1 MLFPFNFK
9 DEYIS
14 ASGLD
19 ILRYVQP
26 NVFFFS
32 PSYVGGNGSRT
43 KPYRSNLYTTPNVE
57 EIGLLFSSGL
67 HKGTLNI
74 GRNDYCT
81 RHING
86 HQMGK
91 TIVDWDLRALTSA
104 RFTRINLSV
113 KDLTVKKMKLKSN
126 VESGYGYFYLTFSNV
141 EFYENPFY
149 QLSNFSVT
157 NRTAGKCIFRV
168 APANI
173 TIHNRNSFIGI
184 EQDLETLS
192 GSLHTFEKCNILI
205 TQEALDANQ
214 NNFYAFDNC
223 KFRIG
228 AETDYQALAGTTAE
242 ELRAD
247 FAARCQ
253 AAGLVV
259 PSVYE
264 DILDI
269 KAPVGRWIFTKG
281 QILEGLIFKGSE
293 IDQFEFARYI
303 TFGHSIFR
311 GEKISITSAQNK
323 PASIAPIGLNSSN
336 LVFSAD
342 SLSFSPNVDITK
354 KQSLSAESKII
365 WLGGKQKLN
374 KIDIPN
380 NLPSLYGVLIDNTPN
395 LLNTDA
401 DEVTFIEMDKMYIVQ
416 SRDDLEAGIKYNNI
430 GYSSSLSTR
439 NNIFRGNGTSSFTV
453 DPSFSGTPV
462 VYEISDILNYST
474 IQIRIVNKIPASEI
488 ASGSLQPDY
497 WYFVD
502 FKDASNKSGAIV
514 YNGVSYGATDSFVA
528 KAGALTYTPHPNLKV
543 RRCWHKDFAFKDGIV
558 DYDFWKNEQ
567 KPRWI
572 DVLPEDPRCLMK
584 NNSNMTIEMGEFLD
598 EYVASGHPLFYH
610 SVTEASGR
618 SIPAY
623 PIKGVYMQMKLTIST
638 LNLI

>member
-1 MLFPFNFK
+1 MLLPFNFK
-9 DEYIS
+9 DKYIS

-32 PSYVGGNGSRT
+32 PLYAGGKGSRQE
-43 KPYRSNLYTTPNVE
+43 PYRSNSYKNTNLE
-57 EIGLLFSSGL
+57 EMGLLLSGGV
-67 HKGTLNI
+67 HKGTFNI
-74 GRNDYCT
+74 GKNDSFT
-81 RHING
+81 RYING

-91 TIVDWDLRALTSA
+91 TIVDLDVVASA
-104 RFTRINLSV
+104 SVRFSTIKLYI
-113 KDLTVKKMKLKSN
+113 KDLTVKKMRLTST
-126 VESGYGYFYLTFSNV
+126 VDGGYSYFYATYSNV

-149 QLSNFSVT
+149 QIT
-157 NRTAGKCIFRV
+157 NMSIISRIATKCIFRV
-168 APANI
+168 TPANI
-173 TIHNRNSFIGI
+173 TIHNNNSFIGI
-184 EQDLETLS
+184 EQQLDTLS
-192 GSLHTFEKCNILI
+192 GSLHTLENCNILI
-205 TQEALDANQ
+205 TQDSLDANQ

-223 KFRIG
+223 KFRLG
-228 AETDYQALAGTTAE
+228 TETDYKVLTGTTAE

-247 FAARCQ
+247 FVSRCQ
-253 AAGLVV
+253 SAGLVV

-269 KAPVGRWIFTKG
+269 EAPVGRWIFTKG
-281 QILEGLIFKGSE
+281 QIFEGLTFKGSE
-293 IDQFEFARYI
+293 VDQFELARYI
-303 TFGHSIFR
+303 TFGYSTSR
-311 GEKISITSAQNK
+311 GEKVSITSAQNK

-342 SLSFSPNVDITK
+342 SLSFSQNVDISK

-401 DEVTFIEMDKMYIVQ
+401 DEVTFLEMDKMYIVQ
-416 SRDDLEAGIKYNNI
+416 SKDDLEAGIKYNNV

-514 YNGVSYGATDSFVA
+514 YNGISYGATDSFVA

-543 RRCWHKDFAFKDGIV
+543 RRCWHKDFAFEDGIV

-584 NNSNMTIEMGEFLD
+584 NNSNMAIEMYELFD
-598 EYVASGHPLFYH
+598 EYLASGHPLFYH

-618 SIPAY
+618 SVPAY
-623 PIKGVYMQMKLTIST
+623 PIKGVYMQIRLTIST
-638 LNLI
+638 LNPI